1 MIKPQQ
7 PFRLY
12 QNIKSFEVG
21 QAENL
26 HFSNKIHIHTLYLK
40 SLKTLK
46 KLPWW
51 GIEPRSDDWQ
61 AKKGPLSQLST
72 IETLLVVFTS
82 HNVRWK
88 MFWNRGSGDD
98 FPSRRLTISTS
109 CHHDDSPFRRLTITT
124 NHHFD
129 DLPLRRI
136 TISTTFHYDE
146 TFLTRS
152 PLHREFSVTF
162 LGMIIMGWWAF
173 FCPSSWLTQYKC
185 TDFLNFAC
193 CNSCLHRFI
202 DLKLAET
209 IQTSSST
216 LCKNFIKK
224 YVNLNF
230 WWRQCKPRIG

>member
-1 MIKPQQ
+1 MGNRTPIW
-7 PFRLY
+7 RLAG
-12 QNIKSFEVG
+12 KER
-21 QAENL
+21 
-26 HFSNKIHIHTLYLK
+26 T
-40 SLKTLK
+40 T
-46 KLPWW
+46 
-51 GIEPRSDDWQ
+51 EPTID
-61 AKKGPLSQLST
+61 A
-72 IETLLVVFTS
+72 IETFLVVLTS

-109 CHHDDSPFRRLTITT
+109 C
-124 NHHFD
+124 NHD
-129 DLPLRRI
+129 DLPSRRI

-152 PLHREFSVTF
+152 PLHIEFYVTF

-216 LCKNFIKK
+216 LCKNFIKQ